1 MTLFSKLVAHDAI
14 PAHKIHVPITS
25 PVNGR
30 VVDLDQFPALI
41 VQQRL
46 LGEGVAIQPAGY
58 QLFAPCDGIIE
69 RLPGTGHYLK
79 IRSAKG
85 LRFHLLLGW
94 QTEQLMGEGFR
105 LNKREGEPVMQG
117 DLILEFDL
125 PKLKRVCD
133 PPLFTLMMSN
143 SDKTKAM
150 TTTYQQVLAKQ
161 DTILNLYF

>member
-1 MTLFSKLVAHDAI
+1 MTLFSKLVSHDAI
-14 PAHKIHVPITS
+14 PPHKIQIPVTS

-30 VVDLDQFPALI
+30 IVELAQFPALI

-46 LGEGVAIQPAGY
+46 LGEGVCIQPAGY
-58 QLFAPCDGIIE
+58 QFVAPVDGIIE
-69 RLPGTGHYLK
+69 RLPATGHYIKL
-79 IRSAKG
+79 RSAKG
-85 LRFHLLLGW
+85 LRFHILLGW

-105 LNKREGEPVMQG
+105 LKKRQGEPVMQG
-117 DLILEFDL
+117 DVILEFDL

-133 PPLFTLMMSN
+133 PPLFAFMLSN

-150 TTTYQQVLAKQ
+150 TTTFQQVLANQ